1 MAEADRDKWD
11 ARYRAGDYPQG
22 DPSWLKHFDEELPT
36 QGRGLDVASGPGR
49 LSIWMARRG
58 LEVLAIDISPV
69 GLALAREAAADEGVK
84 IATRAMDLEREPLP
98 EGSYAMIACF
108 HYRQRSLFPVLVAHL
123 APGGVIVAEL
133 ATTKNAERNEK
144 PSKKWLCAPNELIR
158 DSRDLEVLYYR
169 EAWVGDRHLA
179 RLVARRSE
187 E

>member
-1 MAEADRDKWD
+1 MAEADSHIGTR
-11 ARYRAGDYPQG
+11 ASRAGDYPQG
-22 DPSWLKHFDEELPT
+22 DPSWLKHFD
-36 QGRGLDVASGPGR
+36 GRTADPGTWVDVASGPGR
-49 LSIWMARRG
+49 LSIRMARRG

-98 EGSYAMIACF
+98 EGPYAMIACF

-133 ATTKNAERNEK
+133 ATAKNAERNEK

-179 RLVARRSE
+179 RLVARRGE